1 MISRV
6 PPGTEELNL
15 KALRTGM
22 RVAESY
28 DLKKLPQTVAEE
40 EE

>member
-1 MISRV
+1 V

-15 KALRTGM
+15 KALRAGIKA
-22 RVAESY
+22 AENY

-40 EE
+40 ED